1 MAMLFL
7 LASCLVVG
15 VFIGAVGVGG
25 VLLVPAL
32 MMFARLSVHQA
43 AATALFSFLFT
54 GLLGGGL
61 FSRRGTIDWKVAGP
75 VCAGAFALSFAG
87 AAVGSRI
94 PAAILM
100 WIIAAILLT
109 ASLYIVLPNSRKDP
123 ELRVDGNGNRRG
135 MAALLG
141 MGAVSGFGAGISGAG
156 GPLFSVPLMLALQF
170 DPLVAVGTGQV
181 VQIASSFSGSLG
193 NMGHGSIQ
201 YGLALPVT
209 IVELIGV
216 LLGVQIAHIARG
228 DQLRFG
234 AAVLCMISA
243 VGMAAKTLT

>member
-32 MMFARLSVHQA
+32 MTFSGLSVHQA

-54 GLLGGGL
+54 GVLGGAL

-87 AAVGSRI
+87 AAVGGRI
-94 PAAILM
+94 PAAVLM
-100 WIIAAILLT
+100 WIIAAILL
-109 ASLYIVLPNSRKDP
+109 AAGLYIVLPDARKNP
-123 ELRVDGNGNRRG
+123 AHRANGNPRG
-135 MAALLG
+135 TAALVG

-156 GPLFSVPLMLALQF
+156 GPLFSVPLMLALEF

-181 VQIASSFSGSLG
+181 VQIASSLSGSLG
-193 NMGHGSIQ
+193 NLGYGSIQ
-201 YGLALPVT
+201 YGVALPVT

-216 LLGVQIAHIARG
+216 LLGVRIAHAARG
-228 DQLRFG
+228 NQLRFG
-234 AAVLCMISA
+234 AAVLCMVSA
-243 VGMAAKTLT
+243 VGMAAKTLA

>member
-32 MMFARLSVHQA
+32 MMFSGLSVHQA

-54 GLLGGGL
+54 GVLGGVM

-87 AAVGSRI
+87 AALGGRI
-94 PAAILM
+94 PAAVLM
-100 WIIAAILLT
+100 WIIAAILF
-109 ASLYIVLPNSRKDP
+109 AAGLYIVLPNARNNP
-123 ELRVDGNGNRRG
+123 EHRGNGNARG
-135 MAALLG
+135 TAALLG

-181 VQIASSFSGSLG
+181 VQIASSLSGSLG
-193 NMGHGSIQ
+193 NLGYGSIQ
-201 YGLALPVT
+201 YGLAFPVT

-216 LLGVQIAHIARG
+216 LLGVRIAHAVPG
-228 DQLRFG
+228 NQLRLG
-234 AAVLCMISA
+234 AAVLCMVSA
-243 VGMAAKTLT
+243 VGMAAKTLA